1 MLVFSYK
8 MRGQPDLYHFPFRNN
23 GSLTKV
29 QIFATRREKSMMSP
43 GKSDDVSTF
52 SDVMRF
58 GLTLSGRSRVL
69 L

>member
-43 GKSDDVSTF
+43 GKTDDVA
-52 SDVMRF
+52 
-58 GLTLSGRSRVL
+58 TLGEKIRLHISKNN
-69 L
+69 